1 MAPIKSVAVVG
12 AGISGVSSAA
22 HLLRHGFEV
31 VVFERSSVTG
41 GVWHFDPRPDLDP
54 EYPGTESLEGD
65 RMHDAVRDSKKVRDA
80 QNEDDIALLHA
91 PPGPCY
97 EGLMNNVPTSMM
109 RTTLLQWP
117 EGTPDH
123 ITHHEIET
131 YVQRLARE
139 TGAHDVTLFDTRV
152 EEAVKNAATGKWEV
166 RTKTLRKD
174 DDGTYSFQERDWA
187 FDAVVVAAGHYHVPL
202 IPEVSGLAEWKR
214 KYPDRVRHSKSYRY
228 PHHYKDSNVLLIGAG
243 VSSLD
248 IAKELDG
255 LANKTYQSS
264 RGGIFDLDKSF
275 LPPNSERVAG
285 LKEFKLDEGKSMS
298 SGSETPGAPIPG
310 TVHLTDGRV
319 LQDIHHVIIASGY
332 QTTYPFLTGLESESV
347 AVDDADERVII
358 TADKCVTHNLHKDIF
373 YMPDPTLTFVG
384 VPYYTST
391 FSMFDFQAEVVAR
404 VYAGLA
410 TLPTEEAMRREY
422 AARKAKG
429 DKGKAFHSL
438 IKNQVPYMEDILA
451 WVNEDVG
458 ERGIEPMK
466 GVDEAWYKGYEG
478 FQDKSKRLIP
488 VDSNQIQQPIASKY
502 YTGTSDE

>member
-41 GVWHFDPRPDLDP
+41 GVWHFDPRPDRDP
-54 EYPGTESLEGD
+54 DYPSTESHEGNHTPD
-65 RMHDAVRDSKKVRDA
+65 TDAKTKDVVGRVSQD
-80 QNEDDIALLHA
+80 EDDIALLHA

-97 EGLMNNVPTSMM
+97 EGLMNNVPTTMM

-123 ITHHEIET
+123 VTHHEIET
-131 YVQRLARE
+131 YVQRLSRE

-152 EEAVKNAATGKWEV
+152 EEAVKNAGTGKWEV
-166 RTKTLRKD
+166 RTKTLLKN
-174 DDGTYSFQERDWA
+174 DDGRYSFQERNWT
-187 FDAVVVAAGHYHVPL
+187 FDAFVVAAGHYHVPL

-228 PHHYKDSNVLLIGAG
+228 PHHYKDQNVLLIGAG

-255 LANKTYQSS
+255 LANRTYQSS
-264 RGGIFDLDKSF
+264 RGGKFDLDKSF

-285 LKEFKLDEGKSMS
+285 LRSFKLDEGKSLS

-319 LQDIHHVIIASGY
+319 LHDIHHVIIASGY
-332 QTTYPFLTGLESESV
+332 QTTYPFLTGLESESM
-347 AVDDADERVII
+347 AEDDADERIII
-358 TADKCVTHNLHKDIF
+358 TADKCVTHNLHKDIVSALNHHYEF
-373 YMPDPTLTFVG
+373 FALNLASMLTLVPTKS
-384 VPYYTST
+384 ST
-391 FSMFDFQAEVVAR
+391 CQ
-404 VYAGLA
+404 
-410 TLPTEEAMRREY
+410 
-422 AARKAKG
+422 
-429 DKGKAFHSL
+429 
-438 IKNQVPYMEDILA
+438 
-451 WVNEDVG
+451 
-458 ERGIEPMK
+458 
-466 GVDEAWYKGYEG
+466 
-478 FQDKSKRLIP
+478 IP
-488 VDSNQIQQPIASKY
+488 R
-502 YTGTSDE
+502 

>member
-12 AGISGVSSAA
+12 SGISGVSSAA

-54 EYPGTESLEGD
+54 EYPSTESYEGE
-65 RMHDAVRDSKKVRDA
+65 RTPDAVKDAKVIRDA
-80 QNEDDIALLHA
+80 RSEDKIALLHA

-97 EGLMNNVPTSMM
+97 EGLMNNVPTTMM

-117 EGTPDH
+117 DGTPDH
-123 ITHHEIET
+123 VTHHEIET
-131 YVQRLARE
+131 YVQRLSRE

-174 DDGTYSFQERDWA
+174 GDGKHSFDGRNWD

-202 IPEVSGLAEWKR
+202 IPEVPGLAEWKR

-228 PHHYKDSNVLLIGAG
+228 PHHYKDQNVLLIGAG

-264 RGGIFDLDKSF
+264 RGGKFDLDKSF
-275 LPPNSERVAG
+275 LPPNSERVPG
-285 LKEFKLDEGKSMS
+285 LKSFKLDEGKSVS

-319 LQDIHHVIIASGY
+319 LHDIHHVIIASGY

-347 AVDDADERVII
+347 NADDADEKIII
-358 TADKCVTHNLHKDIF
+358 TTDKCVTHNLHKDIVSI
-373 YMPDPTLTFVG
+373 YP
-384 VPYYTST
+384 
-391 FSMFDFQAEVVAR
+391 
-404 VYAGLA
+404 
-410 TLPTEEAMRREY
+410 
-422 AARKAKG
+422 
-429 DKGKAFHSL
+429 
-438 IKNQVPYMEDILA
+438 
-451 WVNEDVG
+451 
-458 ERGIEPMK
+458 EPPL
-466 GVDEAWYKGYEG
+466 
-478 FQDKSKRLIP
+478 R
-488 VDSNQIQQPIASKY
+488 SNLY
-502 YTGTSDE
+502 